1 MRVHRSGP
9 RATGAHPQGH
19 TTMRRMQALYEP
31 RLPGRALAA
40 LGALVLGLALA
51 PAARADRPLVSE
63 TADVIDAGECQV
75 ELGVVHARQSGTSGA
90 TGQDVFASCGTPWRT
105 QVGLLAARAR
115 TDDQRIQGLGL
126 LAKTT
131 LVAPEDDRIGLGIAY
146 GVLGERLRGEHWKHG
161 ATRITG
167 VATRKLARQLL
178 GHLNLGWLRT
188 ESDRLNNTVWSLGV
202 ESEGGPWGWAADIY
216 GDDRSR
222 PWLSGG
228 LLVEL
233 TDGLSLNLSYAQ
245 QFDSPRVRQWTLG
258 AKIGF

>member
-1 MRVHRSGP
+1 MPS
-9 RATGAHPQGH
+9 
-19 TTMRRMQALYEP
+19 MQALYEP
-31 RLPGRALAA
+31 MLSVRALAA
-40 LGALVLGLALA
+40 LGALLLGLAFV
-51 PAARADRPLVSE
+51 PAARADRPLASE
-63 TADVIDAGECQV
+63 TADVIDAGDCQI
-75 ELGVVHARQSGTSGA
+75 ELGLMQARQSGMPSA

-105 QVGLLAARAR
+105 QLGLLAARAR
-115 TDDQRIQGLGL
+115 ADGERAQGLGL
-126 LAKTT
+126 MGKTT
-131 LVAPEDDRIGLGIAY
+131 LVMPEDGRTGLGIAY
-146 GVLGERLRGEHWKHG
+146 GVLGERLNGEGWKHG
-161 ATRITG
+161 ATRVTG

-202 ESEGGPWGWAADIY
+202 ESEGGTWGWAADIY

-245 QFDSPRVRQWTLG
+245 QFESPRVRQWTLG